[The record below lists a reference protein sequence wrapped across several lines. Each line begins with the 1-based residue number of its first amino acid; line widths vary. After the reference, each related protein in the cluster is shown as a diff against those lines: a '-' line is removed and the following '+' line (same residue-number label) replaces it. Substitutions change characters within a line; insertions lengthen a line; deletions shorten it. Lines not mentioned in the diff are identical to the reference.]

1 MQSLIHIRRS
11 IQPRGYAQRRRVD
24 FVDKL
29 NDNASSDQT
38 DVVENGQ
45 TPLSTALTAFN
56 IASFPPLYFFGALCY
71 TDVMSTAAVLMS
83 YGAFLATTTKPQRTI
98 SDDILAISSGITAL
112 FFRQTNIFWVAVFPA
127 GLTVVR
133 VLRDN
138 ELIKS
143 RAAKDGYLS
152 ILKESWSKGTIY
164 DCSLRD
170 SGLAMSGMSPTLCRK
185 AGLIFLDS
193 LLFLLT
199 TALAVLSFPVKII
212 RSIASYVFLL
222 IIFAGFVAWN
232 GSVVLGKQRAFS

>member
-56 IASFPPLYFFGALCY
+56 IASFPPLYFFGALYY

-83 YGAFLATTTKPQRTI
+83 YGAFLATTAKPQRTL
-98 SDDILAISSGITAL
+98 SDDILAVISGMIAL

-138 ELIKS
+138 GRMKS

-152 ILKESWSKGTIY
+152 ILKESWSMGTVH

-170 SGLAMSGMSPTLCRK
+170 SGLAMSGMSP
-185 AGLIFLDS
+185 
-193 LLFLLT
+193 
-199 TALAVLSFPVKII
+199 II
-212 RSIASYVFLL
+212 Y
-222 IIFAGFVAWN
+222 
-232 GSVVLGKQRAFS
+232 